1 MEGYESGRQLDDL
14 DTAASSG
21 YGGCCDMGVDLA
33 SLLALLAGM
42 NIRFTDK
49 FLNKSDV
56 KLCSEECPEGK

>member
-1 MEGYESGRQLDDL
+1 MEGDESGRQLDDL

-42 NIRFTDK
+42 FILISKILISN
-49 FLNKSDV
+49 LM
-56 KLCSEECPEGK
+56 